1 MASPVGIIRYTFVFL
16 AVAIGA
22 SLAVSALQTRFDSVV
37 GSSAQLMVPAMIA
50 ALVEGQ
56 QFARAQ
62 GRKPESREIWRFA
75 WVATGVAVVLNVAMA
90 FGGQGFLPEF
100 EKLAVAW
107 GFPKQFSILLG
118 LYAGGYLICNRF
130 FAGLGAG
137 NQLSL
142 MKDREDGQ

>member
-1 MASPVGIIRYTFVFL
+1 MASGMVFLRYALVFL

-22 SLAVSALQTRFDSVV
+22 SIAVMALQTRFDSVV
-37 GSSAQLMVPAMIA
+37 ASSAQLMVPAMIA

-56 QFARAQ
+56 HFAKRHE
-62 GRKPESREIWRFA
+62 RKPESGEIWRFVWIA
-75 WVATGVAVVLNVAMA
+75 TAIAVALNVGLA
-90 FGGQGFLPEF
+90 FGGQGLLPEF
-100 EKLAVAW
+100 EKLAIAW

-142 MKDREDGQ
+142 MNDRDGDE

>member
-1 MASPVGIIRYTFVFL
+1 MTLWRYALVFL

-22 SLAVSALQTRFDSVV
+22 SLAVTALQTRFESIVA
-37 GSSAQLMVPAMIA
+37 SSAQLMVPAMIG

-56 QFARAQ
+56 QFARRN
-62 GRKPESREIWRFA
+62 GRRPESREIWRFA
-75 WVATGVAVVLNVAMA
+75 WGATAVAVILNVGLA
-90 FGGQGFLPEF
+90 FGGQGYLPEF

-118 LYAGGYLICNRF
+118 IYAGGYLICNRF

-142 MKDREDGQ
+142 MKDRDSAE

>member
-1 MASPVGIIRYTFVFL
+1 MTLWRYALVFL

-22 SLAVSALQTRFDSVV
+22 SLAVTALQTRFESIVA
-37 GSSAQLMVPAMIA
+37 SSAQLMVPAMIA

-56 QFARAQ
+56 QFARRN
-62 GRKPESREIWRFA
+62 GRRPESREIWRFA
-75 WVATGVAVVLNVAMA
+75 WGATAVAVILNVGLA
-90 FGGQGFLPEF
+90 FGGQGYLPEF

-142 MKDREDGQ
+142 MKDRDSAE

>member
-1 MASPVGIIRYTFVFL
+1 MTLWRYALVFL

-22 SLAVSALQTRFDSVV
+22 SLAVTALQTRFDSVAA
-37 GSSAQLMVPAMIA
+37 SSAQLMVPAMIA

-56 QFARAQ
+56 QFARRN
-62 GRKPESREIWRFA
+62 GRRPDSREIWRFV
-75 WVATGVAVVLNVAMA
+75 WGATTVAVILNVALA
-90 FGGQGFLPEF
+90 FGGQGYVPEF

-130 FAGLGAG
+130 FVGLGVG

-142 MKDREDGQ
+142 MKDRDSAE

>member
-1 MASPVGIIRYTFVFL
+1 MSRGVVFIRYAFVFL

-22 SLAVSALQTRFDSVV
+22 SLAVTALQTRFDSVV

-56 QFARAQ
+56 QFARAH
-62 GRKPESREIWRFA
+62 GRKPGSREIWRFA
-75 WVATGVAVVLNVAMA
+75 WLATALAVALNVALG
-90 FGGQGFLPEF
+90 FGGQGLVPEF

-142 MKDREDGQ
+142 MKNRDSAE

>member
-1 MASPVGIIRYTFVFL
+1 MTLWRYALLFL

-22 SLAVSALQTRFDSVV
+22 SLAVTALQTRFESIVA
-37 GSSAQLMVPAMIA
+37 SSAQLMVPAMIA

-56 QFARAQ
+56 QFARRN
-62 GRKPESREIWRFA
+62 GRRPESREIWRFA
-75 WVATGVAVVLNVAMA
+75 WGATAVAVILNVALA
-90 FGGQGFLPEF
+90 FGGQGYLPEF

-107 GFPKQFSILLG
+107 GFAKQFSILLG

-142 MKDREDGQ
+142 MKDGDSAE